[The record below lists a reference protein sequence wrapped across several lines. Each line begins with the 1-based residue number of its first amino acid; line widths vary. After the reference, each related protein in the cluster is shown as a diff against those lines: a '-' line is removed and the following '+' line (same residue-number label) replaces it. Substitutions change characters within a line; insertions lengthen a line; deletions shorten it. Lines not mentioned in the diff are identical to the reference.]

1 MVSVAGSDSA
11 MLRGLKDL
19 VRMLLGR
26 RPADPPREPYAEV
39 PAPKKPK
46 RPPQGGAVALAEPD
60 ED

>member
-1 MVSVAGSDSA
+1 MAGGDSA

-19 VRMLLGR
+19 VRKLLRR
-26 RPADPPREPYAEV
+26 RPAEPPREPYAEV

-46 RPPQGGAVALAEPD
+46 KPRQGGAVALAEPD